1 MASEETA
8 KPALG
13 WREWVNF
20 EGLGLPPIKA
30 KVDTGARTSTLHAFK
45 VRGFTRGGRK
55 WVRFRVHPLQRDNS
69 KVLECEA
76 LVLDQRPVTDSG
88 GHTQKRYVIECTL
101 NLQGQR
107 WPIELTLTNRDNMLF
122 RALLGRTAIR
132 GRYLVDPGRS
142 FTQGGGHSEP
152 PAIEEQ
158 REEE

>member
-1 MASEETA
+1 MASKESP

-13 WREWVNF
+13 WREWVSF

-45 VRGFTRGGRK
+45 VRGFTRGGKK
-55 WVRFRVHPLQRDNS
+55 WVRFRVHPLQGDSSREV
-69 KVLECEA
+69 KCEA
-76 LVLDQRPVTDSG
+76 PVLDRRPVTDSG
-88 GHTQKRYVIECTL
+88 GHTQSRYVIHCVL
-101 NLQGQR
+101 RLQGER

-122 RALLGRTAIR
+122 RALLGRTAIQ

-142 FTQGGGHSEP
+142 FIQGGNRSEP